1 MGLPLMA
8 ILGGGGLLG
17 LGKGSSST
25 PPPPP
30 PGPVSTGGTA
40 PNAATLAA
48 ASAAADHA
56 MGAGDLAGKTQAA
69 TAAQSSSYR
78 DTGTEMGLG
87 G

>member
-1 MGLPLMA
+1 MGLA
-8 ILGGGGLLG
+8 ILGGLAALD
-17 LGKGSSST
+17 GKGLFGGGGNK

-30 PGPVSTGGTA
+30 PGATTPTSGTDHSK
-40 PNAATLAA
+40 AA

-56 MGAGDLAGKTQAA
+56 LGAGDLAGKTQAA

-78 DTGTEMGLG
+78 DTGTEMGMG